1 MASALSLTIE
11 VAVDQP
17 VRRISDALKVRSVHQ
32 RDDIAHD
39 DTRRSIT
46 YAQWDTEADEI
57 GGGLVAAGLRP
68 GDRVFL
74 AISNKRAVEM
84 AIAVFA
90 VFRAGGIACPINT
103 RFSPKEVR
111 DYATLVTPRF
121 AITDTDNLL
130 DDLTFAAHWRVENMP
145 RDSAA
150 LPDQSTLDANADAE
164 ILATSGT
171 TGKIKGV
178 VVSHPDL
185 MTGVTGTNMDKSRST
200 LHAIPLTGSG
210 GNLGIVM
217 LPARG
222 GATAYT
228 QPKFDPKPFLE
239 LVKSKRP
246 NLVYL
251 VPSMLRL
258 ILDHPDA
265 PNYDFAGVKYLM
277 TGTAPLPHDSVVR
290 ALKLWP
296 HVRMRNSYGMSEGG
310 IGVGTTS
317 QEQVLKP
324 GCVGKLPPHMQLR
337 DEADN
342 IITEKNV
349 VGEICGYQK
358 HSRRYW
364 NDDEAT
370 SASFK
375 EGWTKTG
382 DLGYVDDD
390 GDLIVCGR
398 SKELIIRGGYNIT
411 PLEIETV
418 LHLHPSV
425 QSAAVVG
432 IDHVVLGEDIAA
444 AISLR
449 PGTSATVEDLAAWCK
464 EHLADNKV
472 PRTIVIMD
480 ELPHNPNG
488 KILKKELKAPLEAA
502 AAVRKLA
509 TAG

>member
-1 MASALSLTIE
+1 MYRVPERLK
-11 VAVDQP
+11 
-17 VRRISDALKVRSVHQ
+17 VRRISDALKVRAITQ
-32 RDDIAHD
+32 ADEIAHD
-39 DTRRSIT
+39 DTRRAIT
-46 YAQWDTEADEI
+46 YAEFDAEADAI
-57 GGGLVAAGLRP
+57 GGGLAAAGLLP
-68 GDRVFL
+68 GDRVFI
-74 AISNKRAVEM
+74 AISNARAVEH

-90 VFRAGGIACPINT
+90 TFRAGGIACPINT
-103 RFSPKEVR
+103 RLSAKEIA
-111 DYATLVTPRF
+111 DYAELTAPRF
-121 AITDTDNLL
+121 AITDVPEILAGLNFDHCWHA
-130 DDLTFAAHWRVENMP
+130 DHMP
-145 RDSAA
+145 RNLTA
-150 LPDQSTLDANADAE
+150 LPDQSLLDPEADAE
-164 ILATSGT
+164 ILGTSGT

-185 MTGVTGTNMDKSRST
+185 VNGVTGYNLDKSRST
-200 LHAIPLTGSG
+200 LHALPLSGSG

-217 LPARG
+217 LPAKG

-228 QPKFDPKPFLE
+228 QPKFDPKWFLE
-239 LVKSKRP
+239 LVRTKQP

-258 ILDHPDA
+258 VLDHPDVA
-265 PNYDFAGVKYLM
+265 NYDFAGVRYLM

-324 GCVGKLPPHMQLR
+324 GCVGKMPPHMQIR
-337 DEADN
+337 DDDGN
-342 IITEKNV
+342 VITARNV
-349 VGEICGYQK
+349 SGEIYGFQK

-364 NDDEAT
+364 NDPEAT
-370 SASFK
+370 AASFK
-375 EGWTKTG
+375 GGWTRTG

-390 GDLIVCGR
+390 GDLIMSGR

-418 LHLHPSV
+418 LHQHPAV
-425 QSAAVVG
+425 QNAAVVG
-432 IDHVVLGEDIAA
+432 VDHEVLGEDIAA
-444 AISLR
+444 AVSLR
-449 PGTSATVEDLAAWCK
+449 AGASASADELATWCK

-472 PRTIVIMD
+472 PRTIVIFD

-488 KILKKELKAPLEAA
+488 KVLKKDLKAPLQAA
-502 AAVRKLA
+502 ADARRKA
-509 TAG
+509 A